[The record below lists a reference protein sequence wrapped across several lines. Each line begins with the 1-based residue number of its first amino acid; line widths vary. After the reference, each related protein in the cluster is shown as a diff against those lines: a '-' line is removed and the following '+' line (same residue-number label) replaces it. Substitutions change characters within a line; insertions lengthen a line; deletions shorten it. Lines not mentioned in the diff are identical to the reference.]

1 MHAPRLPRLLLFV
14 AAASLAATLGAAE
27 TKPDDSKFGLPTPS
41 DLTPEQQTWILQAL
55 KAAEPRL
62 RTFAVNFQSARFSM
76 LRAEPKSPA
85 VIIATTVDVG
95 RFGVSLVFTG
105 IFDPEFTKLRTSR
118 CDLFGAYD
126 NERELKPRQRR
137 KPLLLKLEDMD
148 EFCRAPEEFLQKQF
162 AAADNP

>member
-1 MHAPRLPRLLLFV
+1 MHAPRLPRLLLF
-14 AAASLAATLGAAE
+14 AAAVSLAATLGAAE
-27 TKPDDSKFGLPTPS
+27 SKPDEPTFGLPTPS
-41 DLTPEQQTWILQAL
+41 DLKPEQQEWILQAL
-55 KAAEPRL
+55 KTAEPRL
-62 RTFAVNFQSARFSM
+62 RMFAVNFQSARFSM
-76 LRAEPKSPA
+76 VRTEPKSST

-137 KPLLLKLEDMD
+137 KPLLLKLEDM
-148 EFCRAPEEFLQKQF
+148 EQFCRDPEGFLQKQF
-162 AAADNP
+162 AAENAP